1 ILITRLYHK
10 KSILNYR
17 SGEAEDHI
25 SRWRRTAAP
34 IMRLADLIAVPS
46 GYLVEVFG
54 RSGLCARAVSNVVD
68 TELFGYREREPL
80 SPVFLS
86 NRNLEPLYNVECTL
100 IAFGKIQ
107 QRYPEAR
114 LVVAGDGTQ
123 RKALERRAR
132 ELALSNTEFVGQV
145 TPEAMIDLY
154 RKADIYLNSSNIDN
168 MPGSIL
174 ESFSSGL
181 PVVTSNAGGIPY
193 IVRHE
198 ETGLM
203 VERDDPEGLAASA
216 IRLLEDA
223 SLARKVIRNARA
235 ECARYEWNA
244 VREEWIRLY
253 RELAARRQLRFGAR
267 PAGGLESG
275 FAPRFSKMR
284 AGTAAEDGASQ
295 VLGVLLVAP
304 SMDIL
309 GGQSIQAEYL
319 RSHLQGAAG
328 LAVTLLPINPVLP
341 GPLRLLQRIKYVRTL
356 VTTAAYIAS
365 LVKRL
370 P

>member
-1 ILITRLYHK
+1 
-10 KSILNYR
+10 
-17 SGEAEDHI
+17 
-25 SRWRRTAAP
+25 
-34 IMRLADLIAVPS
+34 
-46 GYLVEVFG
+46 
-54 RSGLCARAVSNVVD
+54 
-68 TELFGYREREPL
+68 
-80 SPVFLS
+80 
-86 NRNLEPLYNVECTL
+86 
-100 IAFGKIQ
+100 
-107 QRYPEAR
+107 
-114 LVVAGDGTQ
+114 
-123 RKALERRAR
+123 
-132 ELALSNTEFVGQV
+132 
-145 TPEAMIDLY
+145 
-154 RKADIYLNSSNIDN
+154 
-168 MPGSIL
+168 
-174 ESFSSGL
+174 
-181 PVVTSNAGGIPY
+181 
-193 IVRHE
+193 
-198 ETGLM
+198 
-203 VERDDPEGLAASA
+203 
-216 IRLLEDA
+216 
-223 SLARKVIRNARA
+223 LARKVIRNARA

-319 RSHLQGAAG
+319 RSPLQGAAG

-370 P
+370 PRYDIIHVFSASYLSFVLAPTPAILLARLCGKKIVLNYHSGEAEDHLSRWRRTTAPVMKMADEIVVPSAYLVEVFRRFGLRARPVFNVVDTGMFVYRERRPLRPVFLSNRNLEALYNVSCILRAFQIIQRRYPTARLIIAGDGKQRRAL